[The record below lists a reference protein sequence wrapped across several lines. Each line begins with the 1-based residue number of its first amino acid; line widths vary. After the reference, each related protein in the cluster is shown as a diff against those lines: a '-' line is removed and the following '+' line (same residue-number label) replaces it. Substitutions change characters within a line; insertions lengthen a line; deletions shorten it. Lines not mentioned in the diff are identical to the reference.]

1 MIVCLWNKQTK
12 PDQTQSDKP
21 KQTQAEQTKNHLFC
35 LFFQTKQ
42 NQTFSTINSKL
53 AASNEFKS
61 KIPEKLA
68 RAAQPLYRPVLV

>member
-1 MIVCLWNKQTK
+1 MFVYLWNKQTEA
-12 PDQTQSDKP
+12 DHTQSDKP
-21 KQTQAEQTKNHLFC
+21 NQTQAKQTKNNLFC
-35 LFFQTKQ
+35 PFFQTKQ

-68 RAAQPLYRPVLV
+68 RAAQLLYRPVLV